1 MKIKDGFILRQ
12 VAGSY
17 LVISVGG
24 ESVDFNGMITVNET
38 GAFLWE
44 KLTAGATEA
53 ELLDAMLAEYEV
65 DAETA
70 TVGDLV
76 HFLQGNDIWSFRKDS
91 LHKPF
96 QFFCVVF
103 FLQGMGVQ
111 CQQFHVLTSFFTFP
125 FFIFCLSAHNIA

>member
-70 TVGDLV
+70 KADV
-76 HFLQGNDIWSFRKDS
+76 SE
-91 LHKPF
+91 
-96 QFFCVVF
+96 
-103 FLQGMGVQ
+103 
-111 CQQFHVLTSFFTFP
+111 
-125 FFIFCLSAHNIA
+125 FIKLLEDNNLIEK